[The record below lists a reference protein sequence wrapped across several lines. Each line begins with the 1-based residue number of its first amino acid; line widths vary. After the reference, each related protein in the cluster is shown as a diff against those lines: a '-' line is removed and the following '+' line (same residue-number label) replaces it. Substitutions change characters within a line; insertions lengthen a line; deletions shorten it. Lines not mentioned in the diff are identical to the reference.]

1 MSEHI
6 KKEYNGWPLLD
17 VMPDGWSVDN
27 TAGTPLSGYIFIT
40 NRKSVLNGQLRALL
54 RVRTANEEV
63 SKDHSFSNKKPINNQ
78 NDTPKPTDNAIDL
91 HYAVT
96 VNKLARE
103 KFKQRI
109 LEDILVDLQICEIE
123 GWSKS
128 EYLNELKQL
137 IGNLGVT
144 K

>member
-17 VMPDGWSVDN
+17 VMPDGWAVDN

-63 SKDHSFSNKKPINNQ
+63 SKDHSFSNKRPINNQ
-78 NDTPKPTDNAIDL
+78 NDTPKPTDNAIDQ

-128 EYLNELKQL
+128 EYLNEMKQL